1 MNGWTAIY
9 LTETSSLPLALA
21 ALGTSGFWVALT
33 VGRLIGAVA
42 GDRVPRW
49 GLLLTCLL
57 LSAAGGVLLV
67 VGGGNLALSIAAI
80 LLIGVSYGP
89 IFPVIIAIITADFP
103 GAAGKAAALTMLF
116 GGLGG
121 MVIPWLQ
128 GVLLAGRGP
137 LAAAGLIAAA
147 NLAMVGLY
155 YLARVAERRGAVP
168 AVAEV

>member
-1 MNGWTAIY
+1 M
-9 LTETSSLPLALA
+9 
-21 ALGTSGFWVALT
+21 
-33 VGRLIGAVA
+33 
-42 GDRVPRW
+42 
-49 GLLLTCLL
+49 
-57 LSAAGGVLLV
+57 LLV
-67 VGGGNLALSIAAI
+67 VGGGNLALSIHAAI

-89 IFPVIIAIITADFP
+89 IFPVVIAIITADFP

-128 GVLLAGRGP
+128 GVLLAGRGL

-155 YLARVAERRGAVP
+155 YLVRVAERRGASGRRGGV
-168 AVAEV
+168 VRGVWTTNK